1 MPGNTTRH
9 FPDDRRA
16 SRRVPV
22 LFSAV
27 LKRAG
32 WRSQIAEV
40 LDLSDAGARVMLRF
54 AIPVGSEVALRVPG
68 AHGKIEIPATV
79 ANCPP
84 DEALPVAGLRFHA
97 PEPVRRE
104 LHEIVERV
112 DRARKR
118 LAQGPAAAAQ
128 AAPAPGGTRVTK
140 RTVRTARTRKS
151 AKGGAGA

>member
-9 FPDDRRA
+9 FPEDRRA

-40 LDLSDAGARVMLRF
+40 LDLSDSGARVMLRF
-54 AIPVGSEVALRVPG
+54 AIPEGSDVALRVPG
-68 AHGKIEIPATV
+68 PHGKIEIPATV
-79 ANCPP
+79 ANCPTHG
-84 DEALPVAGLRFHA
+84 ALPVAGLRFRA
-97 PEPVRRE
+97 AEAVRRE

-112 DRARKR
+112 DRARRR
-118 LAQGPAAAAQ
+118 LAEEAAPAAQ
-128 AAPAPGGTRVTK
+128 AAPAPGGTRVTR
-140 RTVRTARTRKS
+140 RTTRAKKP